1 MPADCRGKWQF
12 WFFFFSVHSVT
23 SHLLLQCSSV
33 FERYVVNISPV
44 SVKKKKMGKQME
56 RKGEEAMRAHTH
68 TNTKASEKVDFLFDF
83 SA

>member
-1 MPADCRGKWQF
+1 
-12 WFFFFSVHSVT
+12 
-23 SHLLLQCSSV
+23 
-33 FERYVVNISPV
+33 
-44 SVKKKKMGKQME
+44 MGKQME